1 MKTSKNFL
9 LRLFG
14 ISLLFS
20 CFLFTGCSKQ
30 QPEKDTP
37 PELQYFDA
45 PNAKIAF
52 RTYGQG
58 EPLLM
63 CMGYSANMDIWDTSL
78 IDLLKQKYKV
88 TVFDYRGMG
97 YSTNT
102 DTSFTINTLAE
113 DLNGLCDF
121 LQLKKANIM
130 GWSMGGYVAQSFA
143 INHPEKVNKLIL
155 YATDLGDTIAIP
167 PDQEILELLADTLAT
182 PAQIMGT
189 LFPSKWVETHPNLEK
204 YFSNA
209 KEPLNYKTIKLQDAA
224 SSIWLSPGGGS
235 AGHLH
240 KLKMPTLII
249 SGDMDVVVPYKNSE
263 MLSDSIASST
273 LIKMNDGGHGLMFQY
288 PETVGRYILTFLEQ
302 DDVRR

>member
-9 LRLFG
+9 LGLMV
-14 ISLLFS
+14 ISLLSSF
-20 CFLFTGCSKQ
+20 FLFTGCSKQ
-30 QPEKDTP
+30 RVKKDAL
-37 PELQYFDA
+37 PELQYFNA
-45 PNAKIAF
+45 PNTKIAF

-58 EPLLM
+58 EPILM
-63 CMGYSANMDIWDTSL
+63 CMGYSANMDMWDTSL
-78 IDLLKQKYKV
+78 IDLLKEKYKV
-88 TVFDYRGMG
+88 TIFDYRGMG

-121 LQLKKANIM
+121 LKLNKANIM

-167 PDQEILELLADTLAT
+167 PDQEILELLADTLST

-189 LFPSKWVETHPNLEK
+189 LFTPKWLETHPDLEK

-224 SSIWLSPGGGS
+224 SSVWLSPGGGS

-240 KLKMPTLII
+240 TLKMPTLII
-249 SGDMDVVVPYKNSE
+249 SGDMDAVVPYKNSE
-263 MLSDSIASST
+263 ILSDSITSST
-273 LIKMNDGGHGLMFQY
+273 LIKMNNGGHGLMFQY
-288 PETVGRYILTFLEQ
+288 PETVGNYILTFLEQ
-302 DDVRR
+302 EGG

>member
-1 MKTSKNFL
+1 MKTSKNLLLGLLGIFL
-9 LRLFG
+9 LFTFF
-14 ISLLFS
+14 I
-20 CFLFTGCSKQ
+20 FTGCSKQ
-30 QPEKDTP
+30 QTKKDIL
-37 PELQYFDA
+37 PELQYFEA

-58 EPLLM
+58 DPLLM
-63 CMGYSANMDIWDTSL
+63 CMGYSGNMDMWDTSL
-78 IDLLKQKYKV
+78 IDLLKQKYKL

-113 DLNGLCDF
+113 DVNGLCDF
-121 LQLKKANIM
+121 LKLKKTNIM

-143 INHPEKVNKLIL
+143 INHPEKINKLIL

-167 PDQEILELLADTLAT
+167 PDQKILELLADTLST
-182 PAQIMGT
+182 PSQIMGT
-189 LFPSKWVETHPNLEK
+189 LFTPKWVETHPNLEK

-224 SSIWLSPGGGS
+224 SSVWLSPGGGS

-263 MLSDSIASST
+263 MLSDSITSST
-273 LIKMNDGGHGLMFQY
+273 LIKVNNGGHGLMFQY
-288 PETVGRYILTFLEQ
+288 PKTVGRYILAFLEQ
-302 DDVRR
+302 GDGKR